1 LKDKVISLSNEID
14 RMSRS
19 YNAKPTV
26 DPTLLQ
32 ENQRLR
38 HDAQDLRRDNDY
50 LT

>member
-1 LKDKVISLSNEID
+1 
-14 RMSRS
+14 MSRS

-32 ENQRLR
+32 ETQRLR

-50 LT
+50 LTQEVNDLKHNLDLA